1 MSILAQQL
9 RKSLSKRVQRGFRGY
24 PLATIAYYGPD
35 ERRASKIA
43 VGIVLGEGQHVAEL
57 RRWHSEQS
65 DVRFDQQII
74 REILE
79 FVQEQAVRTVVGM
92 ERIVGCPHEEGID
105 YPDGAVC
112 PACPYWTHRDRWTGE
127 IVH

>member
-35 ERRASKIA
+35 ERRACKVA

-57 RRWHSEQS
+57 RRWHSEQ
-65 DVRFDQQII
+65 
-74 REILE
+74 
-79 FVQEQAVRTVVGM
+79 FVMGLR
-92 ERIVGCPHEEGID
+92 P
-105 YPDGAVC
+105 P
-112 PACPYWTHRDRWTGE
+112 THG
-127 IVH
+127 